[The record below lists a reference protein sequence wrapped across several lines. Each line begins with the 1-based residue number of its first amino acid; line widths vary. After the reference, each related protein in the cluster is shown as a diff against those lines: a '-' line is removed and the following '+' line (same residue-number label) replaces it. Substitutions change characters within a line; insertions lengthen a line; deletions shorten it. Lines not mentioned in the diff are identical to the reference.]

1 MSTPVPVSLTLPQW
15 RALAALIVTSIDFIE
30 DPVKKKIYDNIY
42 GELAAQLNLPVEK
55 EEE

>member
-1 MSTPVPVSLTLPQW
+1 MPVSLTLPQW